1 MNARTEI
8 SEKDQNILSLLLDPS
23 QPSDAVSN
31 RSAQR
36 AAAKKTLQE
45 FEATF
50 DAQELKSYKNL
61 LVEGIRK
68 IEAINFSVGL
78 DEEQVSKAV
87 DEALRVFQK
96 AKELLPRHPG
106 AFNDTAQ
113 AFRLQKK
120 DELALESLDKA
131 IELSGGEGSVACQ
144 AFLQRALLKQVKLD
158 EKGALA
164 DFEKAAALGSE
175 FASSQLV
182 KLNPIAKLC
191 DRMVSMMIQEAQH
204 SPANPS

>member
-1 MNARTEI
+1 MNKNAEI

-23 QPSDAVSN
+23 QPRDATTN
-31 RSAQR
+31 RAAQR

-50 DAQELKSYKNL
+50 DAQELKTYKNL
-61 LVEGIRK
+61 LLDGIRK

-78 DEEQVSKAV
+78 DQGQVSKAAE
-87 DEALRVFQK
+87 EALSIFQK

-120 DELALESLDKA
+120 DEQALESLNKA

-164 DFEKAAALGSE
+164 DFEKAASL
-175 FASSQLV
+175 
-182 KLNPIAKLC
+182 
-191 DRMVSMMIQEAQH
+191 
-204 SPANPS
+204 

>member
-1 MNARTEI
+1 M
-8 SEKDQNILSLLLDPS
+8 
-23 QPSDAVSN
+23 
-31 RSAQR
+31 
-36 AAAKKTLQE
+36 
-45 FEATF
+45 
-50 DAQELKSYKNL
+50 

-78 DEEQVSKAV
+78 DEEQVSKAA

-175 FASSQLV
+175 FASSQV
-182 KLNPIAKLC
+182 FKLLLFCN
-191 DRMVSMMIQEAQH
+191 
-204 SPANPS
+204 

>member
-1 MNARTEI
+1 
-8 SEKDQNILSLLLDPS
+8 LLL
-23 QPSDAVSN
+23 
-31 RSAQR
+31 
-36 AAAKKTLQE
+36 
-45 FEATF
+45 
-50 DAQELKSYKNL
+50 
-61 LVEGIRK
+61 EGIRK
-68 IEAINFSVGL
+68 IEAINFSVKL
-78 DEEQVSKAV
+78 DEKQVAKAA
-87 DEALRVFQK
+87 DEAIFIFEK
-96 AKELLPRHPG
+96 AKKLLPLHPA

-131 IELSGGEGSVACQ
+131 IELSGGKGSVACQ
-144 AFLQRALLKQVKLD
+144 AFLQRALLKKVKLD

-175 FASSQLV
+175 FAASQMV

-204 SPANPS
+204 APAKPS